1 MVYDEHQGGMLCLV
15 CTKYG
20 KPPVQVRGAWVTRAI
35 NNWPKATD
43 LLKKHESSEWHL
55 AALEAQGMALLG
67 QKTGNVLD
75 RIIAASDEEKRRNRE
90 VIKTLIRSL
99 YFLVKHRV
107 PHTTTFNDL
116 ISLQADNGNEIIKQH
131 LSTCAGNATYLSKA
145 TSADFIECIGHH
157 IDSSLL
163 GGLKASPF
171 YSIMADESTDISLK
185 EELSV
190 CGRWIENGK
199 AVEHFLGIIRA
210 KEVTAKALTQYMLDF
225 LQERGIPIQKLR
237 GLRCDGASAMSGSK
251 GGVQI
256 AVPPTLARCFQY
268 FFAIF
273 QYFYGHFSI
282 FDIFDRCDIQQ

>member
-1 MVYDEHQGGMLCLV
+1 
-15 CTKYG
+15 
-20 KPPVQVRGAWVTRAI
+20 
-35 NNWPKATD
+35 
-43 LLKKHESSEWHL
+43 
-55 AALEAQGMALLG
+55 MALLG
-67 QKTGNVLD
+67 QETGNVLD
-75 RIIAASDEEKRRNRE
+75 RIIASSDEEKRRNRK

-131 LSTCAGNATYLSKA
+131 LSMCAGNATYLSKA
-145 TSADFIECIGHH
+145 TSADLIECIGHH

-171 YSIMADESTDISLK
+171 YSIMADESTDISSK

-199 AVEHFLGIIRA
+199 TVEHFLGIVHA
-210 KEVTAKALTQYMLDF
+210 KEVTAKALTQYLLDF
-225 LQERGIPIQKLR
+225 LQEREKLR
-237 GLRCDGASAMSGSK
+237 GLGFDGASAMSESK

-256 AVPPTLARCFQY
+256 QMRYHSPSALLCSLSLSSVATSGYVC
-268 FFAIF
+268 
-273 QYFYGHFSI
+273 
-282 FDIFDRCDIQQ
+282 C